1 MKLAREFLSFAVVGV
16 IGFVVDVVVLYLLAP
31 LLGWYVARV
40 VSFLAAATTTW
51 AFNRRYTFAAR
62 VSAQGSI
69 WHEYFSYLATMAVG
83 AVLNYGAYVLTLHW
97 VEGRW
102 AAALGVAVGSIAGLG
117 ANYLSARFLV
127 FRGKS

>member
-1 MKLAREFLSFAVVGV
+1 
-16 IGFVVDVVVLYLLAP
+16 
-31 LLGWYVARV
+31 
-40 VSFLAAATTTW
+40 
-51 AFNRRYTFAAR
+51 
-62 VSAQGSI
+62 
-69 WHEYFSYLATMAVG
+69 
-83 AVLNYGAYVLTLHW
+83 